1 MKKQYISPSV
11 IKYDIIESNIIM
23 SSTDPLIPITG
34 TENASGSAEV
44 EGREDNSIS
53 NVWDSEW

>member
-23 SSTDPLIPITG
+23 SSDPLISITN

>member
-23 SSTDPLIPITG
+23 SSDPRISITNTDK
-34 TENASGSAEV
+34 ASASEEV